1 MERLIAFKGL
11 YWKDLKI
18 LKYEFYSGI
27 GLMVFMFVVG
37 FALMKYF
44 NEPGIFAVISFM
56 VYLLHALY
64 LPIYL
69 LSSLRTEG
77 KTQLWLH
84 NPNSGSKLFLAKIAA
99 GLTLYMVSFLIVLM
113 ITYWTINL
121 AMATGLFLEFQD
133 YVFRGLVL
141 LGISITFMTIFL
153 GIWVIFYWTVYHSM
167 KNIPY
172 VKNIRWLIIVAIWM
186 AFTAL
191 GNYISFHPFYK
202 KITQIGSI
210 QINVLQGMSFEAEQY
225 SASITPAIATIHV
238 SIVNGLLEIILLTIV
253 FLFSVW
259 LLERKVEV

>member
-11 YWKDLKI
+11 YWKELKI
-18 LKYEFYSGI
+18 SKNEFYSGI
-27 GLMVFMFVVG
+27 GLMVLMFVVG
-37 FALMKYF
+37 FALTKYF
-44 NEPGIFAVISFM
+44 NEPGIIAVISFV
-56 VYLLHALY
+56 VYILHALY

-99 GLTLYMVSFLIVLM
+99 GLTLYIVPFLIVLM

-121 AMATGLFLEFQD
+121 ANATGLFLEFQG
-133 YVFRGLVL
+133 YLFKGLVL
-141 LGISITFMTIFL
+141 LGISITFMTIYL
-153 GIWVIFYWTVYHSM
+153 GIWVIFFWTLYHSM

-172 VKNIRWLIIVAIWM
+172 VKNIRWLIIMAVWI

-191 GNYISFHPFYK
+191 ENYISFHPLYK
-202 KITQIGSI
+202 KITKIGSI
-210 QINVLQGMSFEAEQY
+210 QINVLQGMSFQAEQS
-225 SASITPAIATIHV
+225 SASITPELATIHF
-238 SIVNGLLEIILLTIV
+238 SIVNGILQTILLMIV